1 MTTLT
6 ALIVAVFVLGYF
18 LIAIESLTKINK
30 AAIALLMFVG
40 CWTIFMF
47 DPGQYLA
54 AAIGGDWQDPLQSL
68 EDGLASTRLAIAAR
82 DEGTRT

>member
-47 DPGQYLA
+47 D
-54 AAIGGDWQDPLQSL
+54 
-68 EDGLASTRLAIAAR
+68 LASTLPPPLATKYR
-82 DEGTRT
+82 KP

>member
-6 ALIVAVFVLGYF
+6 TLIVAVFVIGYF

-40 CWTIFMF
+40 CWTIFMC
-47 DPGQYLA
+47 DPSQYLVA
-54 AAIGGDWQDPLQSL
+54 AVGDKV
-68 EDGLASTRLAIAAR
+68 ASGKRYH
-82 DEGTRT
+82 